1 MEAGKQSDN
10 SMKKESGYSDWIDI
24 TVPLHNHMVHWPGDT
39 SVEISRVTDVE
50 YGDSHTLS
58 NIVMGSHSGT
68 HMDAP
73 LHYIRGGKS
82 IDEMPLDT
90 VVGEARVIEI
100 QDTKSIKPAELIRHN
115 INPGDRI
122 LFKTQNSSR
131 VWETDEFIEDFIY
144 ITKEAA
150 DYLVE
155 REVRLVG
162 VDYLSVG
169 GYKKDGAEV
178 HKTLLG
184 NGIWI
189 IEGLDLSLV
198 QQGTYDLV
206 CLPLNITGGDG
217 APARV
222 IVRHTSIN
230 P

>member
-1 MEAGKQSDN
+1 METGKQSGNPMKIESPN
-10 SMKKESGYSDWIDI
+10 SYWRDI
-24 TVPLHNHMVHWPGDT
+24 TVPLRNNMVQWPGDT
-39 SVEISRVTDVE
+39 PLEITRVKDVDH
-50 YGDSHTLS
+50 GDSHTLS
-58 NIVMGSHSGT
+58 NIVMGSHTGT
-68 HMDAP
+68 HIDAP
-73 LHYIRGGKS
+73 LHYIHGGES

-90 VVGEARVIEI
+90 AVGNARVIEI
-100 QDTKSIKPAELIRHN
+100 SDTKSIKPAELIQHN
-115 INPGDRI
+115 INHGERI
-122 LFKTQNSSR
+122 LFKTQNSLR
-131 VWETDEFIEDFIY
+131 VWRTDQFIEDFIF

-155 REVRLVG
+155 RKVGLVG

-206 CLPLNITGGDG
+206 CLPLKVTGGDG

-222 IVRHTSIN
+222 IVRHTSTN
-230 P
+230 S